1 MCNLC
6 GYIPLC
12 YHQLGGQNEIVL
24 RPALQ
29 RRERD
34 AGTRRRGSGWRVRG
48 GAGGEKG
55 GEGER
60 REGERREDRKQH

>member
-29 RRERD
+29 RREREV
-34 AGTRRRGSGWRVRG
+34 GTRRRESGWRVRG
-48 GAGGEKG
+48 GAGREKEEREKG
-55 GEGER
+55 ER
-60 REGERREDRKQH
+60 TGNCTECS

>member
-34 AGTRRRGSGWRVRG
+34 AGTRRRESSWRVRG